1 MTSTTLTG
9 LTPNT
14 LYQWQVRPICNGV
27 PAGPY
32 SVSNTITIPP
42 SPIRMSSS
50 VLNDQFTVY
59 PNPATDLV
67 NIRFESTENSKI
79 KIQLIDLTGR
89 ILNSREFTAVN
100 GENLFSLPLTGLSKG
115 IYTIIVE
122 NGDVKRQSRISV
134 D

>member
-1 MTSTTLTG
+1 
-9 LTPNT
+9 
-14 LYQWQVRPICNGV
+14 
-27 PAGPY
+27 
-32 SVSNTITIPP
+32 
-42 SPIRMSSS
+42 MSSS

>member
-1 MTSTTLTG
+1 
-9 LTPNT
+9 
-14 LYQWQVRPICNGV
+14 
-27 PAGPY
+27 
-32 SVSNTITIPP
+32 
-42 SPIRMSSS
+42 MSSS

-100 GENLFSLPLTGLSKG
+100 GENLFSRELVLINLITSK
-115 IYTIIVE
+115 
-122 NGDVKRQSRISV
+122 
-134 D
+134 